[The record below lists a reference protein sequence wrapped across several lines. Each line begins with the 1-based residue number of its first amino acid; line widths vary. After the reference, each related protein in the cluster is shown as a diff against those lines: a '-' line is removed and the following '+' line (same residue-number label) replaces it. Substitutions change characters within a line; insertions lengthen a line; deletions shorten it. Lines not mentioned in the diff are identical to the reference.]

1 LADEFVDVSGAHARG
16 ERLLAADI
24 GFRRPLR
31 FWSGRSCKQ
40 IVSRRAAYVRNP
52 PGVKE
57 TGGWRS

>member
-1 LADEFVDVSGAHARG
+1 METHFGCSDFEIS
-16 ERLLAADI
+16 
-24 GFRRPLR
+24 
-31 FWSGRSCKQ
+31 